1 MAVSFDPN
9 PVGDG
14 DCGFSITAQDCA
26 SPIFIAALT
35 SLRDTVRTTEI
46 AWVKFGQSLSHAR
59 IAAEAIASTP
69 PPGFSRPRRGIALS
83 GEF

>member
-14 DCGFSITAQDCA
+14 DCWFSITAQDCA
-26 SPIFIAALT
+26 SPILIAALT
-35 SLRDTVRTTEI
+35 SLRDNVRTTEF
-46 AWVKFGQSLSHAR
+46 AWARLGQSLSR
-59 IAAEAIASTP
+59 VRVAAEVLASQQ
-69 PPGFSRPRRGIALS
+69 PPGFARPRRGIALS